1 LTSDTKEVDMNALLV
16 YPRFPDTFW
25 GFRRALD
32 LVGLK
37 AGEPPLGLL
46 TVAAMLPPAWAKRL
60 VDENVESLTDDDL
73 AWADVVLVS
82 GMIIQRDSAQ
92 TVIDRARAA
101 GRLVVGGGPLFN
113 HHLQDRV
120 DHCLI
125 GEAEKILPRFLEDF
139 NEGRAQARYQA
150 QDHPELDLTPA
161 PMWELVDFK
170 KYLAMPVQFSRGCPF
185 DCEFCDIVSLLGR
198 RPRYKGPAQ
207 AAAELDSLYGRGWR
221 GRVDIV
227 DDNFIGNRK
236 RATAV
241 LTALID
247 WQQAHGYPFSFS
259 TEASIDL
266 ADDPDL
272 LSLFAEANFHTVF
285 VGIETPSADSL
296 VECQKRQNQKRDLVS
311 AVKTIQGYGLD
322 VKGGFIVGFDADP
335 PTIFDDQARFIEQA
349 GIPTAMVGLLS
360 AGPGTRLYQR
370 LDRENRLLGQP
381 TGNNALDE
389 GALNFLPKMG
399 REKLLAGYRAL
410 LDRLYDPGSYYRR
423 VRSFLKQ
430 CGMIRGPRKR
440 FFRRLTRRDL
450 MGAIRL
456 FWRLGVRE
464 RGRRAFW
471 SFVTRVGLTRPT
483 KMGLALSLAAT
494 GYHLRSIVN
503 RFARTAAGEA
513 DPSTA

>member
-1 LTSDTKEVDMNALLV
+1 MKALLV

-25 GFRRALD
+25 GFRRALRF
-32 LVGLK
+32 LGLK
-37 AGEPPLGLL
+37 AAEPPLGLL

-60 VDENVESLTDDDL
+60 VDENVQALTDDDL
-73 AWADVVLVS
+73 AWADLVMVS
-82 GMIIQRDSAQ
+82 GMIIQRDSAAE
-92 TVIDRARAA
+92 VIDRARAA
-101 GRLVVGGGPLFN
+101 GLVVVGGGPLFN
-113 HHLQDRV
+113 HHLQDQV
-120 DHCLI
+120 DHCLL
-125 GEAEKILPRFLEDF
+125 GEAEEVLPLFLKDLDQ
-139 NEGRAQARYQA
+139 GRAEALYQA
-150 QDHPELDLTPA
+150 QDHPELDRTPA
-161 PMWELVDFK
+161 PMWELIDFK

-198 RPRYKGPAQ
+198 RPRYKGPTQ
-207 AAAELDSLYGRGWR
+207 VAAELDSLYRRGWR

-236 RATAV
+236 RSLTV
-241 LTALID
+241 LRAMVD
-247 WQQAHGYPFSFS
+247 WQRSHAYPFSFS

-266 ADDPDL
+266 ADDPEL
-272 LSLFAEANFHTVF
+272 LTLFAEANFHTVF

-296 VECQKRQNQKRDLVS
+296 AECHKRQNQKRDLVS

-399 REKLLAGYRAL
+399 RERLLAGYRAL
-410 LDRLYDPGSYYRR
+410 MRRLYDPGSYYRR
-423 VRSFLKQ
+423 VGSFLKQ
-430 CGMIRGPRKR
+430 CGLVRGPRKR
-440 FFRRLTRRDL
+440 FFRRVTRRDL
-450 MGAIRL
+450 MAAARV

-471 SFVTRVGLTRPT
+471 TFVTKVGLTRPT
-483 KMGLALSLAAT
+483 KMGLALSLAAS
-494 GYHLRSIVN
+494 GYHLRTIIN
-503 RFARTAAGEA
+503 RFVKHPQGET
-513 DPSTA
+513 DPSAA

>member
-1 LTSDTKEVDMNALLV
+1 MNALLV

-25 GFRRALD
+25 GFRRALRFM
-32 LVGLK
+32 GLK
-37 AGEPPLGLL
+37 AAEPPLGLL

-60 VDENVESLTDDDL
+60 VDENVENLTDDDL
-73 AWADVVLVS
+73 AWADLVLVS
-82 GMIIQRDSAQ
+82 GMTIQRDSAAE
-92 TVIDRARAA
+92 VIDRAKAA
-101 GRLVVGGGPLFN
+101 GATVMGGGPMFRHDLA
-113 HHLQDRV
+113 DRV

-125 GEAEKILPRFLEDF
+125 GEAEEVLPRFLSDWRL
-139 NEGRAQARYQA
+139 GRAAALYEA
-150 QDHPELDLTPA
+150 ADHPELDLTPA
-161 PMWELVDFK
+161 PMWELVNFK

-185 DCEFCDIVSLLGR
+185 DCEFCDIVALLGR
-198 RPRYKGPAQ
+198 RPRYKGPTQ
-207 AAAELDSLYGRGWR
+207 VAAELDSLYRHGWR

-236 RATAV
+236 RAVA
-241 LTALID
+241 ALSAMVD
-247 WQQAHGYPFSFS
+247 WQAAHGYPFSVS

-266 ADDPDL
+266 ADDPEL
-272 LSLFAEANFHTVF
+272 LTLFADANFHTVF

-370 LDRENRLLGQP
+370 LDREHRLLGRP

-399 REKLLAGYRAL
+399 REALLAGYRAL
-410 LDRLYDPGSYYRR
+410 LNRLYDPGSYYRR
-423 VRSFLKQ
+423 VSAFLKQ
-430 CGMIRGPRKR
+430 CGLVRGPHKR
-440 FFRRLTRRDL
+440 FFRRVTLREL
-450 MGAIRL
+450 VGAMRL

-471 SFVTRVGLTRPT
+471 AFVTRVGLTRPA

-494 GYHLRSIVN
+494 GYHLRSIIN
-503 RFARTAAGEA
+503 RFAVSPEGKT